1 MINPL
6 VIFCLQIQTK
16 KTKKDICN
24 RLNKYS
30 KLEQL
35 NGNHLFYN
43 KSIFDSDSVN
53 ANSAFFNIILVNYGW
68 ALHLIRNPNEETDNA
83 FKITIGHELG
93 HKAGDFPI
101 SMKYLFSRNAMK
113 LIFWSNEVQHD
124 FYAAKIMV
132 DYSRDAL
139 ISSMKYKIK
148 LKKNNKSDLSHPSWV
163 KRLYYAEN
171 FDFNKELIKQIAV
184 DVNCNDQ
191 NLIYELNLFYDNI
204 ILK

>member
-35 NGNHLFYN
+35 NGNYLFYN

-53 ANSAFFNIILVNYGW
+53 ANSAFFNIILISYGW
-68 ALHLIRNPNEETDNA
+68 ALHLILNQNEETDNA
-83 FKITIGHELG
+83 FRITIGHELG

-101 SMKYLFSRNAMK
+101 SMKYLFSINAMK

-132 DYSRDAL
+132 NCSRDAL

-163 KRLYYAEN
+163 KRLYYVEH
-171 FDFNKELIKQIAV
+171 FDFNEDLIKQIAIDTKCDNLELVKEIV
-184 DVNCNDQ
+184 DFYG
-191 NLIYELNLFYDNI
+191 IIEL
-204 ILK
+204 K

>member
-1 MINPL
+1 MISPL
-6 VIFCLQIQTK
+6 VVFWLQIQTK

-35 NGNHLFYN
+35 RNKYLFYCMFYLDPFE
-43 KSIFDSDSVN
+43 IN
-53 ANSAFFNIILVNYGW
+53 ANSFLRNTIAISYGW
-68 ALHLIRNPNEETDNA
+68 ALHLIHNQNEETDNA
-83 FKITIGHELG
+83 FRITIGHELG

-101 SMKYLFSRNAMK
+101 SMKYMFSRNAMK

-163 KRLYYAEN
+163 KRLYYAER
-171 FDFNKELIKQIAV
+171 FDFNEDLIKQIAIDTKCDNFELVKEIV
-184 DVNCNDQ
+184 DFYG
-191 NLIYELNLFYDNI
+191 IIEL
-204 ILK
+204 K

>member
-124 FYAAKIMV
+124 FYSAKIMV

-148 LKKNNKSDLSHPSWV
+148 LKKNNKSDLSHPSWA
-163 KRLYYAEN
+163 KRLYYAEH
-171 FDFNKELIKQIAV
+171 FDFNEDLIKQIAIDTKCDNLELVKEIV
-184 DVNCNDQ
+184 DFYG
-191 NLIYELNLFYDNI
+191 IIEL
-204 ILK
+204 K

>member
-1 MINPL
+1 MIGPCVLFLLKKN
-6 VIFCLQIQTK
+6 TK
-16 KTKKDICN
+16 KTKEYIYN
-24 RLNKYS
+24 ILNKYS

-43 KSIFDSDSVN
+43 KSIFDSVN

-68 ALHLIRNPNEETDNA
+68 ALHLIRNQNEETDND
-83 FKITIGHELG
+83 FRITIGHELG

-132 DYSRDAL
+132 NCSRDAL

-163 KRLYYAEN
+163 KRLYYAEH
-171 FDFNKELIKQIAV
+171 FDFNEDLIKQIAIDTKCDNFELVKEIV
-184 DVNCNDQ
+184 DFYG
-191 NLIYELNLFYDNI
+191 IIEL
-204 ILK
+204 K